1 MTLDE
6 LMVAD
11 PARPEPLDDDELRR
25 CSLDRRPSILTRE
38 RSSPCTRTWPA
49 SRRSRAAGRPPIH
62 HDEPLAQEVGLPGV
76 FSMGMMQGGMLA
88 HLVADWL
95 GLAHV
100 RRFSIRFEERV
111 WPGDELT
118 FTGRVVSVEEA
129 AGHERVTVEVACH
142 TQAGTRALSG
152 TAVAEYPA

>member
-1 MTLDE
+1 MGAPTAVRAGDRQVGDE
-6 LMVAD
+6 A
-11 PARPEPLDDDELRR
+11 EPLVVG
-25 CSLDRRPSILTRE
+25 PI
-38 RSSPCTRTWPA
+38 TRTHIVRYAGA
-49 SRRSRAAGRPPIH
+49 SGDFTPIH
-62 HDEPLAQEVGLPGV
+62 HDEPLAQQVGLPGV

-129 AGHERVTVEVACH
+129 AGHEQVTVEIACH
-142 TQAGTRALSG
+142 TDSGKRALSG

>member
-1 MTLDE
+1 MGIPAPVQAGDRKVGDE
-6 LMVAD
+6 A
-11 PARPEPLDDDELRR
+11 EPLVVGPI
-25 CSLDRRPSILTRE
+25 S
-38 RSSPCTRTWPA
+38 RTHIVRYAGA
-49 SRRSRAAGRPPIH
+49 SADFTPIH

-100 RRFSIRFEERV
+100 RRFSIRFEDRV

-118 FTGRVVSVEEA
+118 FTCRVVAVDEA

-142 TQAGTRALSG
+142 TDNGKRALSG

>member
-1 MTLDE
+1 MGTPVSVQAGDRTVGYE
-6 LMVAD
+6 A
-11 PARPEPLDDDELRR
+11 EPLVVGPI
-25 CSLDRRPSILTRE
+25 S
-38 RSSPCTRTWPA
+38 RTHVVRYAGA
-49 SRRSRAAGRPPIH
+49 SGDFTPIH
-62 HDEPLAQEVGLPGV
+62 HDEPLAQKVGLPGV

-95 GLAHV
+95 GLATV

-118 FTGRVVSVEEA
+118 FTGRVVSVDQA
-129 AGHERVTVEVACH
+129 DGYERVTVEVACH
-142 TQAGTRALSG
+142 TDAGTRALSG

>member
-1 MTLDE
+1 MGTPASVGAGDREVGDE
-6 LMVAD
+6 A
-11 PARPEPLDDDELRR
+11 EPLVVG
-25 CSLDRRPSILTRE
+25 PI
-38 RSSPCTRTWPA
+38 TRTHIVRYAGA
-49 SRRSRAAGRPPIH
+49 SGDFTPIH

-95 GLAHV
+95 GLANV

-118 FTGRVVSVEEA
+118 FTGRVVSVDRA
-129 AGHERVTVEVACH
+129 DGHEQVTVEVACH
-142 TQAGTRALSG
+142 TDAGKRALSG

>member
-1 MTLDE
+1 MGVPASVQAGDREVGDE
-6 LMVAD
+6 A
-11 PARPEPLDDDELRR
+11 EPLVVG
-25 CSLDRRPSILTRE
+25 PI
-38 RSSPCTRTWPA
+38 TRTQIVRYAGA
-49 SRRSRAAGRPPIH
+49 SGDFTPIH
-62 HDEPLAQEVGLPGV
+62 HDEPLAQQVGLPGV

-142 TQAGTRALSG
+142 TGTGTRALSG

>member
-1 MTLDE
+1 MGTPASVGAGDHKVGDE
-6 LMVAD
+6 A
-11 PARPEPLDDDELRR
+11 EPLVVG
-25 CSLDRRPSILTRE
+25 PI
-38 RSSPCTRTWPA
+38 TRTHIVRYAGA
-49 SRRSRAAGRPPIH
+49 SGDFTPIH
-62 HDEPLAQEVGLPGV
+62 HDEPLAQKVGLPAV

-95 GLAHV
+95 GLANV

-118 FTGRVVSVEEA
+118 FTGRVVSVDQA
-129 AGHERVTVEVACH
+129 DGHERVTVEVACH
-142 TQAGTRALSG
+142 TDAGKRALSG

>member
-1 MTLDE
+1 MGAPASVGAGDREVGDE
-6 LMVAD
+6 A
-11 PARPEPLDDDELRR
+11 EPLVVG
-25 CSLDRRPSILTRE
+25 PI
-38 RSSPCTRTWPA
+38 TRTHIVRYAGA
-49 SRRSRAAGRPPIH
+49 SGDFTPIH
-62 HDEPLAQEVGLPGV
+62 HDEPLAQQVGLPGV

-118 FTGRVVSVEEA
+118 FTGRVVSVQEA

-142 TQAGTRALSG
+142 TGTGTRALSG